1 MTNDARLLDAQRTRQ
16 LMDLPSRDQLPACAG
31 IDESPMP
38 GKSGAM
44 TVNFSAS
51 SGMIGRHIRDVSA
64 KPCRR
69 ITASGPFP
77 AVR

>member
-1 MTNDARLLDAQRTRQ
+1 MFNERASAWISFAASNMSIL
-16 LMDLPSRDQLPACAG
+16 SG

-51 SGMIGRHIRDVSA
+51 VGMIGRHIRDVSA
-64 KPCRR
+64 KPCNK
-69 ITASGPFP
+69 ITVAGPWP